1 LFEDVNDNVKEFIEE
16 ERKSR
21 KEEDNHKKDR
31 EYKYELK
38 DNKS

>member
-16 ERKSR
+16 ERKSC
-21 KEEDNHKKDR
+21 KEEDNHKENQ

-38 DNKS
+38 DNKN